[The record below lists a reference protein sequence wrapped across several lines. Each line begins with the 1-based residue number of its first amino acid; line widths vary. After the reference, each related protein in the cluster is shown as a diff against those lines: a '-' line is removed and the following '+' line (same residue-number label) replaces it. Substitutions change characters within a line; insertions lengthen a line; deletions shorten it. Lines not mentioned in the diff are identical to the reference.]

1 MNKQAVIRL
10 AWAFALSF
18 ATAGVGGALTDLGPW
33 YFALKHPDW
42 KPPDAVFG
50 AIWTTIFT
58 LAAVSAWLAWQAAAT
73 QGLRRRVAVL
83 FGLNALLNIVWSG
96 LYFTLQRPDW
106 ALLEVV
112 DLWLSNVAVDD
123 GPVAPCLRWASA
135 LLLPYLVWVS
145 IASVLNGATVQLNGP
160 FPGLG

>member
-50 AIWTTIFT
+50 AIWSTIFT

-112 DLWLSNVAVDD
+112 ALWLSIVALML
-123 GPVAPCLRWASA
+123 GLWRLSRWASV

-145 IASVLNGATVQLNGP
+145 IASVLNWATVQLNGP